1 MRTRKNLLLMGI
13 LVMGG
18 VLLGWFGKGFAAGDP
33 VLPGSEGDPLVSRS
47 YVQSYVQSHVN
58 SYVDSYVDA
67 SIDAKM
73 KMVVV
78 EVPAGAKL
86 IGAAG
91 TEIIVRSGTA
101 TAIDSQNGGLSD
113 VTAGVDLRKGDVAPT
128 NHLLIVPR
136 DDGRGIA
143 AVTSLFVMV
152 RGAYTLQ

>member
-1 MRTRKNLLLMGI
+1 MRTRKNLLFAGI

-18 VLLGWFGKGFAAGDP
+18 VLLGWFGKGLAAGDP
-33 VLPGSEGDPLVSRS
+33 VLPGSEEDPLVSRS
-47 YVQSYVQSHVN
+47 YVHSYVGTS
-58 SYVDSYVDA
+58 VDDR
-67 SIDAKM
+67 M

-78 EVPAGAKL
+78 EVPAGKKL
-86 IGAAG
+86 IGSAG
-91 TEIIVRSGTA
+91 TEIIVRSGSA
-101 TAIDSQNGGLSD
+101 TAIDTQSGGLSD
-113 VTAGVDLRKGDVAPT
+113 VTAGVDLRKGDIAPA

>member
-1 MRTRKNLLLMGI
+1 MRTRKNLLLAGI
-13 LVMGG
+13 LVVGG

-33 VLPGSEGDPLVSRS
+33 VLPGSEGDPLVSRA
-47 YVQSYVQSHVN
+47 YVH
-58 SYVDSYVDA
+58 SYVDA
-67 SIDAKM
+67 SVEAKL

-78 EVPAGAKL
+78 EVPAGKKL
-86 IGAAG
+86 IGSAG

-113 VTAGVDLRKGDVAPT
+113 VTAGVDLRMGDTAPT

-136 DDGRGIA
+136 DDGRGIT